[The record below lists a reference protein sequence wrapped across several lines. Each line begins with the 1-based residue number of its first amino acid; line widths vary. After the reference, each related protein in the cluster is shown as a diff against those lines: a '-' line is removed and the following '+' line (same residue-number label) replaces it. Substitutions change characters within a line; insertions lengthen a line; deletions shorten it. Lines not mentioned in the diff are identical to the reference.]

1 MSANSCHCPSCRV
14 GLSCYRTSRP
24 VVDVQNQTTQR
35 MLWGDV
41 IALAA
46 VIGGAVGDYIRAQA
60 NKLRGFS
67 FAGVEYSATAGGV
80 Q

>member
-1 MSANSCHCPSCRV
+1 
-14 GLSCYRTSRP
+14 
-24 VVDVQNQTTQR
+24 

-41 IALAA
+41 ITLAT
-46 VIGGAVGDYIRAQA
+46 VVGGAVGDYIRAQA

-67 FAGVEYSATAGGV
+67 FAGVEYTATAGA